1 MSTLRIHLN
10 GEPRDVPSDS
20 TLNDLLNELDLPSP
34 RIAIELN
41 GEVVSR
47 AKWTETPVNDG
58 DRIEVVHF
66 VGGG

>member
-20 TLNDLLNELDLPSP
+20 TLNDLLNELDLPSQ

-41 GEVVSR
+41 GEVISR
-47 AKWTETPVNDG
+47 VKWTETPINNA

>member
-1 MSTLRIHLN
+1 MPSLRIHLN
-10 GEPRDVPSDS
+10 GEPRDVPADS
-20 TLNDLLNELDLPSP
+20 TLGDLLKVFELPSQ

-41 GEVVSR
+41 GEVVTR
-47 AKWTETPVNDG
+47 AKWPQTPVNEG